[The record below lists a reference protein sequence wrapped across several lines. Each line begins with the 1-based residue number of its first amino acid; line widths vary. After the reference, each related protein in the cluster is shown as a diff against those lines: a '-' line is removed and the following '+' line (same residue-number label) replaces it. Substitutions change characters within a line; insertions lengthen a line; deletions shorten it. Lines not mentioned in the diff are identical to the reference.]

1 MLFNGSLITDCPI
14 RQKIRDFYRI
24 DENTAVDHILP
35 LAEVNV
41 GARSRAWERARKM
54 VLKIRQDQVHNGAI
68 DALLN
73 EYSLSS
79 EEGVVLM
86 CLAEALLRVP
96 DKDTQDALIRDK
108 ISQGKW
114 STHLGHSDSLFVNA
128 SSWGLLLTGAMVN
141 YADKCK
147 GDSFGLL
154 KKTIGRLGEPVIR
167 QAMIYAMK
175 IMGDQFVMGE
185 TIKAATERAA
195 TKEQQG
201 YVYSYDML
209 GEGARTAND
218 AERYFKSYQ
227 EAIESIGAVALAS
240 GKNDPRKVPGI
251 SVKLSA
257 IHPRYE
263 FSQKKRVITELVPK
277 LKALCLQAKSF
288 NIGLTVDAE
297 ESERLDLSLDIIESV
312 FSENDLAGWDGFGI
326 ALQAYQKRAIF
337 VVDWLRQLTQRV
349 NRKMMVRLVKGAYW
363 DAEIKNAQKDGHL
376 HFPVFTRKS
385 STDVSYHACANKLL
399 AYRDTIYPQFAT
411 HNAYTAA
418 TIVELAGD
426 DKEGFEFQC
435 LHGMGD
441 SLYDQIVSSE
451 NIQCRIY
458 APVGQHEDLLAYL
471 VRRLL
476 ENGANSSFVN
486 AVVDESQPVESL
498 LGDPVEKTQRLKDT
512 YNHQITQPIALYRNE
527 SRNEKHSEKSIAA
540 DVDRGMARDNSKG
553 LDLTDINEIT
563 PLKSTLDKWFLTHQ
577 INLYKSQEG
586 CLSVESAPIDR
597 IVVNNPANC
606 REIIGFHQ
614 QHNESD
620 MLAMI
625 DTADAAFVS
634 WSKTP
639 VVERAALLN
648 RVADILERHR
658 AELIALCI
666 KEAGKVAQDGI
677 DEVRE
682 AVDFCRY
689 YALRAVALEQDE
701 RIEARGVVLC
711 ISPWNFPL
719 AIFLGQVVA
728 AIATGNTV
736 LAKSAEQTSLIAI
749 RTIELMQSVG
759 LPAGV
764 VQTIIAAGSEV
775 GKVIIPDS
783 RIQTVMFT
791 GSTETGT
798 RISKILAQRGGDQVP
813 LIAETGGQNCMVVDS
828 TALPEQVVDDVIS
841 SGFQSAGQRCSALRV
856 LFLQEDVADH
866 IITML
871 QGALA
876 ELQVGDPEKLSTDIG
891 PVIDQKALGA
901 LNAHNEYMETHGK
914 LLYQCRLSDD
924 IASKVTGHDHFFFAP
939 RLYEIDDISVLKQE
953 VFGPCVHIVRFKGN
967 EIEKVID
974 DINGTGFGLTMGIHT
989 RIEHRAF
996 ELAKLSRAGNVYI
1009 NRNMIGAIVGV
1020 QPFGGRGLSGT
1031 GPKAGG
1037 PNYLTRLV
1045 KEKATPDIEQF
1056 NLLPSQVAAR
1066 IVALSG
1072 DDASQAVAQKIMNRA
1087 SAAEKSWRLTELN
1100 TRISCVRQL
1109 LAKIAD
1115 VDIADALADDLNR
1128 TLAAARSQLI
1138 DIEKRLK
1145 NPTHLPGP
1153 TGESNTLYLENRGNI
1168 ICFADGKV
1176 SFHFWVLSIVT
1187 ALATGN
1193 TVITVVSDLFYE
1205 EAQAFRDKFID
1216 TGEDKNVF
1224 QVARLRHLSTMLEHP
1239 ALSGVV
1245 VDGNCDRK
1253 HYISE
1258 KLAEREGA
1266 ILPVISSE
1274 YFDNL
1279 IQRLITEKTISID
1292 TTASGGNT
1300 SLMTLVEE
1308 G

>member
-1 MLFNGSLITDCPI
+1 MLFNGSYNTDCPT
-14 RQKIRDFYRI
+14 RQKIREFYRI
-24 DENTAVDHILP
+24 DENIAVDHILP

-41 GARSRAWERARKM
+41 SARSRAWERARKM
-54 VLKIRQDQVHNGAI
+54 VLQIRKDQAGNGAI
-68 DALLN
+68 DSLLK

-96 DKDTQDALIRDK
+96 DKHTQDALIRDK
-108 ISQGKW
+108 ISQGQW
-114 STHLGHSDSLFVNA
+114 STHLGGSDSLFVNA
-128 SSWGLLLTGAMVN
+128 SSWGLLITGSMVN
-141 YADKCK
+141 YADTRKQ
-147 GDSFGLL
+147 DSFGLL
-154 KKTIGRLGEPVIR
+154 KRTIGRLGEPVIR
-167 QAMIYAMK
+167 KSMNYAMK
-175 IMGDQFVMGE
+175 IMGKQFVMGE
-185 TIKAATERAA
+185 TIVAATERAA

-209 GEGARTAND
+209 GEGARTMAD
-218 AERYFKSYQ
+218 ATRYLKAYQ
-227 EAIESIGAVALAS
+227 DAIVTIGNAAVAS

-263 FSQKKRVITELVPK
+263 FTHKARVMAEIVPK
-277 LKALCLQAKSF
+277 LKALCLQAKHY

-297 ESERLDLSLDIIESV
+297 ESERLDISLDIIEAV
-312 FSENDLAGWDGFGI
+312 FSDDDLAGWNGFGI

-337 VVDWLRQLTQRV
+337 VVDWLRELTLKV
-349 NRKMMVRLVKGAYW
+349 DRKMMVRLVKGAYW
-363 DAEIKNAQKDGHL
+363 DSEIKNAQKDGHQ

-399 AYRDTIYPQFAT
+399 DYRDTIYPQFAT

-418 TIVELAGD
+418 TIVELAGA

-441 SLYDQIVSSE
+441 SLYDQIVTNES
-451 NIQCRIY
+451 IQCRIY

-486 AVVDESQPVESL
+486 AIVDESQPVESL
-498 LGDPVEKTQRLKDT
+498 LEDPVEKTQRLKDK
-512 YNHQITQPIALYRNE
+512 YNKQILKPVALYY
-527 SRNEKHSEKSIAA
+527 SENGT
-540 DVDRGMARDNSKG
+540 DRDNSKG
-553 LDLTDINEIT
+553 LDLTDINIIT
-563 PLKSTLDKWFLTHQ
+563 PLKVSLDNWFESHL
-577 INLYKSQEG
+577 
-586 CLSVESAPIDR
+586 LSESDIPNGASA
-597 IVVNNPANC
+597 VKNPANHS
-606 REIIGFHQ
+606 EIIGFHQ
-614 QHNESD
+614 HHD
-620 MLAMI
+620 KDKMLAMI
-625 DTADAAFVS
+625 DTAAIAFSS
-634 WSKTP
+634 WSQTP
-639 VVERAALLN
+639 VVERAALLC
-648 RVADILERHR
+648 RVADILERHTD
-658 AELIALCI
+658 ELIALCI
-666 KEAGKVAQDGI
+666 KEAGKIAQDGI

-689 YALRAVALEQDE
+689 YAQRAIELEEDE
-701 RIEARGVVLC
+701 RLEARGVVLC

-719 AIFLGQVVA
+719 AIFLGQVAA

-736 LAKSAEQTSLIAI
+736 LAKPAEQTSLIAL
-749 RTIELMQSVG
+749 RTIELMKSVG
-759 LPAGV
+759 LPDGV
-764 VQTIIAAGSEV
+764 VQAVIARGSQV
-775 GKVIIPDS
+775 GRFIIPDD

-798 RISKILAQRGGDQVP
+798 VISQTLANRGGDQVP
-813 LIAETGGQNCMVVDS
+813 LIAETGGQNCMIVDS

-856 LFLQEDVADH
+856 LFLQEDIADNV
-866 IITML
+866 ITML
-871 QGALA
+871 KGALA
-876 ELQVGDPEKLSTDIG
+876 ELHVGNPAFLSTDVG
-891 PVIDQKALGA
+891 PVIDQKALDA
-901 LNAHNEYMETHGK
+901 LDAHSEYMKKNGQ
-914 LLYQCRLSDD
+914 LLYQCEISEEVSDN
-924 IASKVTGHDHFFFAP
+924 DHFFFAP
-939 RLYEIDDISVLKQE
+939 RLYEISDISVLKQE
-953 VFGPCVHIVRFKGN
+953 VFGPCVHVVRFKGH

-974 DINGTGFGLTMGIHT
+974 NINGTGFGLTMGIHT

-996 ELAKLSRAGNVYI
+996 DLAKLSRAGNVYI

-1045 KEKATPDIEQF
+1045 KEKATPDAEQF
-1056 NLLPSQVAAR
+1056 NLQPSHLE
-1066 IVALSG
+1066 ALES
-1072 DDASQAVAQKIMNRA
+1072 DEKSQADAIRIMNDA
-1087 SAAEKSWRLTELN
+1087 NKAEKNWRLTDLN

-1109 LAKIAD
+1109 LAKIAHVEI
-1115 VDIADALADDLNR
+1115 VDDLADDLNY

-1145 NPTHLPGP
+1145 KPKILPGP
-1153 TGESNTLYLENRGNI
+1153 TGESNVLYLENRGNI
-1168 ICFADGKV
+1168 ICFVDKN
-1176 SFHFWVLSIVT
+1176 STFHFWVLSIVT

-1193 TVITVVSDLFYE
+1193 TVVTVVSDLFYD
-1205 EAQAFRDKFID
+1205 EAIAFRDKFIA

-1224 QVARLRHLSTMLEHP
+1224 QVARLRHLSTMLAHP
-1239 ALSGVV
+1239 TLSGVV
-1245 VDGNCDRK
+1245 VDSQCDRK

-1258 KLAEREGA
+1258 ELAQRKGA

-1274 YFDNL
+1274 YMDNL
-1279 IQRLITEKTISID
+1279 IQRLLTEKTISID

-1308 G
+1308 D

>member
-1 MLFNGSLITDCPI
+1 MLFNGSFSTDCPI
-14 RQKIRDFYRI
+14 RQKIREFYRI
-24 DENTAVDHILP
+24 DENIAVDHILP
-35 LAEVNV
+35 VAEVNV
-41 GARSRAWERARKM
+41 SARSRAWERARKM
-54 VLKIRQDQVHNGAI
+54 VLQIRQEQSGNGAI
-68 DALLN
+68 DSLLK

-96 DKDTQDALIRDK
+96 DKHTQDALIRDK
-108 ISQGKW
+108 ISQGQW
-114 STHLGHSDSLFVNA
+114 SSHLGSSDSLFVNA
-128 SSWGLLLTGAMVN
+128 SSWGLLITGSMVN
-141 YADKCK
+141 YADKRK
-147 GDSFGLL
+147 NDSYGIL
-154 KKTIGRLGEPVIR
+154 KKVIGRLGEPVIR
-167 QAMIYAMK
+167 KSMNFAMK
-175 IMGDQFVMGE
+175 IMGKQFVMGE

-209 GEGARTAND
+209 GEGARTMAD
-218 AERYFKSYQ
+218 ADRYFKSYQ
-227 EAIESIGAVALAS
+227 VAIDTIGKVARAS
-240 GKNDPRKVPGI
+240 GKNDPRRVPGI

-263 FSQKKRVITELVPK
+263 FTHKQRVMAEIVPK
-277 LKALCLQAKSF
+277 LKALCLQAKSY

-297 ESERLDLSLDIIESV
+297 ESERLDISLDIIEAV
-312 FSENDLAGWDGFGI
+312 FSDHELADWNGFGM
-326 ALQAYQKRAIF
+326 ALQAYQKRALF
-337 VVDWLRQLTQRV
+337 VVEWLRKLTLRAG
-349 NRKMMVRLVKGAYW
+349 RKMMVRLVKGAYW
-363 DAEIKNAQKDGHL
+363 DTEIKNAQKDGHL

-399 AYRDTIYPQFAT
+399 EYRDSIYPQFAT

-458 APVGQHEDLLAYL
+458 APVGHHEELLAYL

-486 AVVDESQPVESL
+486 AIVDESQPVESL
-498 LGDPVEKTQRLKDT
+498 LGDPVEKTQRLKDK
-512 YNHQITQPIALYRNE
+512 YNHQIIKPIALYHDA
-527 SRNEKHSEKSIAA
+527 KG
-540 DVDRGMARDNSKG
+540 VGRDNSKG
-553 LDLTDINEIT
+553 IDLTDIT
-563 PLKSTLDKWFLTHQ
+563 TVTSLKSSLDDWFTGHLLNETDVPAGAVAV
-577 INLYKSQEG
+577 K
-586 CLSVESAPIDR
+586 
-597 IVVNNPANC
+597 NPANHS
-606 REIIGFHQ
+606 EIVGFHR
-614 QHNESD
+614 HHDKDE

-625 DTADAAFVS
+625 DTAETAFAT
-634 WSKTP
+634 WSTTP
-639 VVERAALLN
+639 VAERAALLCA
-648 RVADILERHR
+648 VADILERH
-658 AELIALCI
+658 ADELIALCI
-666 KEAGKVAQDGI
+666 KEAGKIAQDGI

-689 YALRAVALEQDE
+689 YANQAIELEQDDRLE
-701 RIEARGVVLC
+701 PRGVILC

-719 AIFLGQVVA
+719 AIFLGQVAA

-736 LAKSAEQTSLIAI
+736 LAKPAEQTSLIAL
-749 RTIELMQSVG
+749 RTIELMMSVG
-759 LPAGV
+759 LPKGV
-764 VQTIIAAGSEV
+764 VQAVIARGSQV
-775 GKVIIPDS
+775 GSVIIPDG

-798 RISKILAQRGGDQVP
+798 IISQTLADRGGDQVP
-813 LIAETGGQNCMVVDS
+813 FIAETGGQNCMVVDS

-856 LFLQEDVADH
+856 LFLQDEIADKV
-866 IITML
+866 ITML
-871 QGALA
+871 TGALA
-876 ELQVGDPEKLSTDIG
+876 ELHVGNPEYLSTDIG

-901 LNAHNEYMETHGK
+901 LHAHSVYMKTHGK
-914 LLYQCRLSDD
+914 LLYQCEIS
-924 IASKVTGHDHFFFAP
+924 AEVSSNEHFFFAP
-939 RLYEIDDISVLKQE
+939 RLYEIKDINVLKNE
-953 VFGPCVHIVRFKGN
+953 VFGPCVHVVRFKGN
-967 EIEKVID
+967 EIEAVID
-974 DINGTGFGLTMGIHT
+974 KINSTGFGLTMGIHT

-996 ELAKLSRAGNVYI
+996 ELAKLSRAGNIYI

-1045 KEKATPDIEQF
+1045 IEKATPDAEQF
-1056 NLLPSQVAAR
+1056 HLLPSQVQ
-1066 IVALSG
+1066 ALDG
-1072 DDASQAVAQKIMNRA
+1072 DKQSDKESNLFMDKAN
-1087 SAAEKSWRLTELN
+1087 AAEKIWRLTELN
-1100 TRISCVRQL
+1100 TRVSCVRQL
-1109 LAKIAD
+1109 LAKIAHVGI
-1115 VDIADALADDLNR
+1115 VDDLAEDLNR
-1128 TLAAARSQLI
+1128 TLTSARSQLI

-1145 NPTHLPGP
+1145 KPTFLPGP
-1153 TGESNTLYLENRGNI
+1153 TGESNILYLENRGNI
-1168 ICFADGKV
+1168 ICFADATV

-1193 TVITVVSDLFYE
+1193 TVISVVSDLYYD
-1205 EAQAFRDKFID
+1205 EAITFRDKFLS
-1216 TGEDKNVF
+1216 TGADKGVF
-1224 QVARLRHLSTMLEHP
+1224 QVARLRHLSTMLSHP

-1245 VDGNCDRK
+1245 VDSHCDRK

-1258 KLAEREGA
+1258 KLAERQGA

-1274 YFDNL
+1274 YFDSL
-1279 IQRLITEKTISID
+1279 IQRLLTEKTVSID

-1300 SLMTLVEE
+1300 LLMTLVEE
-1308 G
+1308 D